1 MARFTVLI
9 VDDEKTLARSIK
21 LFLLEQGYEAEV
33 AEDGE
38 AALRLL
44 SEIHPDLVFLD
55 VRLPKVTGIELL
67 RRIREFDPHIYVVL
81 MTAFG
86 SIEGAVEAIKL
97 GAYDYLKKPVDLE
110 ELKILLER
118 AQEDC
123 RLRQELSYY
132 RERQTRTLPLS
143 FEGLI
148 GKCDAMR
155 QVFERIQQ
163 IASVPEAPPVLIAG
177 ETGTGKG
184 LVARAIHMQSPRAS
198 GPFIEV
204 DCTALPPTLVES
216 ELFGH
221 ERGAFTDARES
232 KIGLVEAADAGTLFL
247 DEVGD
252 LELPLQ
258 GKLLRAIEERKV
270 RRIGSVK
277 DRTVDVRI
285 IAATNKDLGAEVA
298 RGTFR
303 KELYYR
309 LAVLTIHLPPLRER
323 DEDIPLLATH
333 FVERFS
339 TKYGRPNA
347 RLSEGA
353 MRALSEDRWPGN
365 VRELKHVVERAIIS
379 CPEEVIDLDELSVGG
394 RSASGNKTLL
404 EETPHGLKVQFP
416 PEGIDLRQWEKVLI
430 EKALQSTEGNRTRA
444 AQLLGISRYALRY
457 RMKKLRIRERTP

>member
-1 MARFTVLI
+1 
-9 VDDEKTLARSIK
+9 
-21 LFLLEQGYEAEV
+21 
-33 AEDGE
+33 
-38 AALRLL
+38 
-44 SEIHPDLVFLD
+44 
-55 VRLPKVTGIELL
+55 
-67 RRIREFDPHIYVVL
+67 
-81 MTAFG
+81 
-86 SIEGAVEAIKL
+86 
-97 GAYDYLKKPVDLE
+97 
-110 ELKILLER
+110 
-118 AQEDC
+118 
-123 RLRQELSYY
+123 
-132 RERQTRTLPLS
+132 
-143 FEGLI
+143 
-148 GKCDAMR
+148 MR

-163 IASVPEAPPVLIAG
+163 IASVEESPTVLITG

-204 DCTALPPTLVES
+204 DCTALPATLVES

-221 ERGAFTDARES
+221 EKGAFTDARES
-232 KIGLVEAADAGTLFL
+232 KMGLVEAADAGTLFL

-258 GKLLRAIEERKV
+258 GKLLRVIEERKV

-285 IAATNKDLGAEVA
+285 IAATNKDLEAEVA

-323 DEDIPLLATH
+323 GEDIPLLATH

-339 TKYGRPNA
+339 TKYGRPNV
-347 RLSEGA
+347 RLGEGGTK
-353 MRALSEDRWPGN
+353 ALSEYHWPGN

-379 CPEEVIDLDELSVGG
+379 CPEGVIDLDELSLG

-416 PEGIDLRQWEKVLI
+416 PEGIDLRQWERVLI
-430 EKALQSTEGNRTRA
+430 KRALQSTGGNRSRA
-444 AQLLGISRYALRY
+444 ARLLGISRYALRY
-457 RMKKLRIRERTP
+457 RMKKLTIPERTS